1 MVINSRNCNF
11 ISTDKPISGGK
22 KTMNIERII
31 QAGETQ
37 MVEFKKSLSQ
47 MREGC
52 KVLCGMLNTNAG
64 TGMVLF
70 GISPEN
76 DVVGIEGDL
85 DSAQRT
91 LVQHIQQKFDPS
103 IVCSIEIKEHN
114 GKNILVLSAKRPN
127 DICYYEYNGRAFMR
141 EGSTSRYLSFRE
153 KKSLLSRR
161 DRDHHNGPWKCDRC
175 GSVVGMLV
183 SMVITEDGP
192 QKSYRCKCG
201 GDYWPAT

>member
-47 MREGC
+47 MREG
-52 KVLCGMLNTNAG
+52 
-64 TGMVLF
+64 
-70 GISPEN
+70 
-76 DVVGIEGDL
+76 
-85 DSAQRT
+85 
-91 LVQHIQQKFDPS
+91 S
-103 IVCSIEIKEHN
+103 I
-114 GKNILVLSAKRPN
+114 
-127 DICYYEYNGRAFMR
+127 
-141 EGSTSRYLSFRE
+141 SRYLSFRE

-161 DRDHHNGPWKCDRC
+161 DRDHHNEPWKCDRC